1 VKNIFTFGS
10 TLEIMMNINL
20 NLLSSEKKNRIEYIL
35 KIFLVKDIVELF
47 LLMVAILSATL
58 VWSWVFLQNDFA
70 KLSASAVSVNQ
81 SFYSD
86 NKETK
91 NVNNLL
97 KEIGVAT
104 KNFSPLTP
112 KLRDLISSLP
122 SDVKL
127 QSLRLDNSSQTIT
140 LNGTAQ
146 SRASLLSFQENLN
159 KIPWLTNL
167 ETPVSQLFQKQNID
181 FEFKAK
187 LKQEKDAKKI

>member
-1 VKNIFTFGS
+1 
-10 TLEIMMNINL
+10 MMNINL

-35 KIFLVKDIVELF
+35 KVFLIKDIVELF

-58 VWSWVFLQNDFA
+58 VWSWVFLENDFA

-91 NVNNLL
+91 NVNSLL

-112 KLRDLISSLP
+112 KLKDLVSSLP

-127 QSLRLDNSSQTIT
+127 QSLRLDNGSQTIT

-146 SRASLLSFQENLN
+146 SRSSLLSFQENLN

-187 LKQEKDAKKI
+187 LKQEKDVKKI